1 MRTHGYL
8 LIEPSSRTVD
18 GIQENIVK
26 RGKRN
31 VICQLYHA
39 KNDKKAIAAWELE
52 LNMILHVFNVCS
64 GISVWALLM
73 VRFQTEL
80 GMATRAIGS
89 DARQDAAN
97 EHTVVSD
104 AQWNITS
111 VETIGS
117 DVQGHVSNTHTTASG
132 IHHTK
137 LKSGGGAD
145 GQDRAV
151 STTRTLSPSKYLP
164 LPRLTLGQRSRLQ
177 LNPILTFTFSAP
189 GESSPPVL
197 GSIHGIT
204 PNIRRDAVSEVH
216 RGVVRTQTMVSDIHD
231 MLRSQQ
237 GAGGQPQSV
246 SATGTLPA
254 AEHTLTV
261 A

>member
-1 MRTHGYL
+1 
-8 LIEPSSRTVD
+8 
-18 GIQENIVK
+18 
-26 RGKRN
+26 
-31 VICQLYHA
+31 
-39 KNDKKAIAAWELE
+39 
-52 LNMILHVFNVCS
+52 MILHVFNVCS
-64 GISVWALLM
+64 GISVWALLI

-111 VETIGS
+111 VETIVS
-117 DVQGHVSNTHTTASG
+117 DVQSHVLNTHTTASD

-164 LPRLTLGQRSRLQ
+164 LHRLTLGQRSRLQ
-177 LNPILTFTFSAP
+177 LNPVSDFCIQRTRNVTAP
-189 GESSPPVL
+189 GTGKYAWSRFQSSARRGFR
-197 GSIHGIT
+197 GSSWRREDSNHGF
-204 PNIRRDAVSEVH
+204 RYSRHAEKSA
-216 RGVVRTQTMVSDIHD
+216 RGWWPT
-231 MLRSQQ
+231 
-237 GAGGQPQSV
+237 SV
-246 SATGTLPA
+246 GECYRYPA
-254 AEHTLTV
+254 CR
-261 A
+261 